1 MSAAKLQLKMDSLT
15 VLETKRLHGWHEICL
30 KVFKMEFWFDQRNMW
45 NIEKGWDSMSFV
57 NIHMQIYCAFHVY
70 VYGVGFVWMQQSR
83 ADPI

>member
-1 MSAAKLQLKMDSLT
+1 
-15 VLETKRLHGWHEICL
+15 
-30 KVFKMEFWFDQRNMW
+30 
-45 NIEKGWDSMSFV
+45 MSFV